1 MLAKAL
7 SRGADAVIIDF
18 EDAVAHVRKEEAR
31 TLVAAWLSTVSG
43 DAGSEV
49 WVRVNSRPEFLADDL
64 EALAGAAAALTGVFV
79 PKLEQAATLDQLNR
93 QLASG
98 LRVVCMLESAAG
110 ILGASGLAT
119 GPRVSGLAI
128 GEADLCAELGID
140 PSPDEQELLC
150 YRMIVVAAS
159 AAAGLDPPIG
169 PVSTDFRDLDA
180 VRESTVRLRRMGF
193 GARFA
198 IHPGQIA
205 PIHAAFTPSAEQ
217 VERATRLIKAATDAA
232 GAGQG
237 VFIDQEGRMI
247 DEAVLR
253 GARRVLELA
262 DKGGFTG

>member
-18 EDAVAHVRKEEAR
+18 EDAVAHIRKEEAR
-31 TLVAAWLSTVSG
+31 TIVAEWLSTVNV
-43 DAGSEV
+43 DAGNEV
-49 WVRVNSRPEFLADDL
+49 WVRVNNRPEFLADDL
-64 EALAGAAAALTGVFV
+64 EALAGAGALTGVFV
-79 PKLEQAATLDQLNR
+79 PKLVLKTTLDQLDR
-93 QLASG
+93 QLAAG
-98 LRVVCMLESAAG
+98 LRVVGMLESGAG

-119 GPRVSGLAI
+119 GPRLSGLAI
-128 GEADLCAELGID
+128 GEADLCSELAID

-150 YRMIVVAAS
+150 YRMMVVAAS

-169 PVSTDFRDLDA
+169 PVSTDFRNLDA
-180 VRESTVRLRRMGF
+180 VRESTARLRRMGF

-217 VERATRLIKAATDAA
+217 VERATQLIEAATKAA
-232 GAGQG
+232 GAGRG

-247 DEAVLR
+247 DDAVVR

-262 DKGGFTG
+262 KKGGFTG